1 MQIDLE
7 LYVTPSGHAEDL
19 GRFMDDFV
27 AVAEA
32 GSVQHDTV
40 WSSLITLMD
49 LRQKNPDE
57 IRDQLVTWAIWR
69 WFDDLP
75 VFRTP
80 GEPCVFFSVVQ
91 YQDEGPAEMRIHA
104 FGAALRL
111 SRPDEAEWEARIL
124 ARCRSLGL
132 CT

>member
-1 MQIDLE
+1 MQVDIE
-7 LYVTPSGHAEDL
+7 LYVTPSGCAEDL

-27 AVAEA
+27 SVAES
-32 GSVQHDTV
+32 GSVQHDKV
-40 WSSLITLMD
+40 WSSLISLMD
-49 LRQKNPDE
+49 LREKDPE
-57 IRDQLVTWAIWR
+57 EVRDHLVTCAIWR

-75 VFRTP
+75 VYRTS

-91 YQDEGPAEMRIHA
+91 YEDEGSAELRIHA

-111 SRPDEAEWEARIL
+111 SNPDEAEWEAKIL

-132 CT
+132 CN

>member
-1 MQIDLE
+1 MQVDVEFYI
-7 LYVTPSGHAEDL
+7 TPSGHTEDH

-32 GSVQHDTV
+32 GPVQHDKV

-49 LRQKNPDE
+49 LGQKNPDE
-57 IRDQLVTWAIWR
+57 VRGQLVTCAIWR

-75 VFRTP
+75 VFRTS

-91 YQDEGPAEMRIHA
+91 YEDEDPPEMRIHA

-111 SRPDEAEWEARIL
+111 SSPEEAEWEARIL

-132 CT
+132 CN

>member
-1 MQIDLE
+1 MQVDIE
-7 LYVTPSGHAEDL
+7 FYITPPGHAEDL
-19 GRFMDDFV
+19 GRFMDEFV

-32 GSVQHDTV
+32 GSVQHDKV
-40 WSSLITLMD
+40 WSSLISLMD
-49 LRQKNPDE
+49 LREKDPDE
-57 IRDQLVTWAIWR
+57 VRDQLLTCAIWR

-91 YQDEGPAEMRIHA
+91 YEDEGSAEMRIHA
-104 FGAALRL
+104 FGAAFRL
-111 SRPDEAEWEARIL
+111 SNPDEAEWEARIL

-132 CT
+132 CN

>member
-1 MQIDLE
+1 MQVDIE
-7 LYVTPSGHAEDL
+7 FYITPPGHAEDL

-32 GSVQHDTV
+32 GSVQHDKV
-40 WSSLITLMD
+40 WSTLITLMD
-49 LRQKNPDE
+49 LRQKGFDE
-57 IRDQLVTWAIWR
+57 VRDQLVTWAIWR

-75 VFRTP
+75 VFRTS

-91 YQDEGPAEMRIHA
+91 YEDEDPPEMRIHA

-111 SRPDEAEWEARIL
+111 SNPEEAEWEARIL

-132 CT
+132 CN